1 MSDKNVL
8 HALFGCLMVAV
19 SIGSLF
25 AIEEPIRPS
34 MIVLAIVVFVGG
46 VMTLLAS
53 VSDPE
58 Q

>member
-1 MSDKNVL
+1 
-8 HALFGCLMVAV
+8 MVAV